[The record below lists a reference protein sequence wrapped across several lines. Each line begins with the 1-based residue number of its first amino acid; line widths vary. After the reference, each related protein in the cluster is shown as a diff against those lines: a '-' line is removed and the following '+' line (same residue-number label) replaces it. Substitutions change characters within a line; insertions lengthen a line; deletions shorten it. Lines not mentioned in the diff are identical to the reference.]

1 MRPTTYRIGM
11 VEKTRATL
19 EERLSNAQRDVPPQ
33 QTIRVSIY
41 HGSEPL
47 KKREDESARDFTQRK
62 VF

>member
-41 HGSEPL
+41 HCSEP
-47 KKREDESARDFTQRK
+47 EDESARDFTQRK